1 MIVALLDV
9 VLRHRVLVLILA
21 GLLACGGL
29 YAFNSLPVDAFPDV
43 TNTQVQI
50 LTQAPGLAPTEV
62 ERFVTYPI
70 ELQLM
75 GIPGLTE
82 VRSLS
87 KFALSQ
93 VTVVFED
100 AVDIY
105 FARQLV
111 LERLVEVRE
120 RLPSGLDPVMAPVT
134 TGLGEIYQY
143 YLDAPSSQPPPSDGI
158 DLNYTGY
165 GL

>member
-87 KFALSQ
+87 KFELSQ

-100 AVDIY
+100 AVDITSR
-105 FARQLV
+105 A
-111 LERLVEVRE
+111 
-120 RLPSGLDPVMAPVT
+120 
-134 TGLGEIYQY
+134 
-143 YLDAPSSQPPPSDGI
+143 SSSWSD
-158 DLNYTGY
+158 
-165 GL
+165 

>member
-1 MIVALLDV
+1 MMGKLLDG

-21 GLLACGGL
+21 GLLACGGV
-29 YAFNSLPVDAFPDV
+29 YIFKSLPVDAFPDV
-43 TNTQVQI
+43 TNTQVQV

-75 GIPGLTE
+75 GMPRVTE

-100 AVDIY
+100 DVDVY

-120 RLPSGLDPVMAPVT
+120 RLPAGLDPVMAPVT

-143 YLDAPSSQPPPSDGI
+143 YLEAPSEEPPLSD
-158 DLNYTGY
+158 
-165 GL
+165 